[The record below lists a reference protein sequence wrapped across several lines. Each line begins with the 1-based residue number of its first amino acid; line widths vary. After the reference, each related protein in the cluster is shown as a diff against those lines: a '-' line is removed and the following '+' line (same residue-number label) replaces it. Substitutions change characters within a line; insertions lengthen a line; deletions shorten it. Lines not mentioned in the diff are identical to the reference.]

1 MKRLFIAVPI
11 QEKSRNEIIKTVM
24 TGSAAK
30 RMPVRWTAIQNLH
43 LTMQFLG
50 DVEEKRIPE
59 LKAILDDLSVSGLPG
74 SLCFTGLGAFPD
86 HDAPRVLWLGI
97 KENKNL
103 RKLQYD
109 LTSVLS
115 EREFNADRK
124 KFKPHLTLGRVRE
137 NVRFGAENY
146 VYLEQLVSAAVVS
159 DSPLDRITLF
169 ESVLRPGGPI
179 YSVIYEKKL

>member
-1 MKRLFIAVPI
+1 MKRLFVAVPI
-11 QEKSRNEIIKTVM
+11 QEKSRREIINAIITDPTV
-24 TGSAAK
+24 K
-30 RMPVRWTAIQNLH
+30 RMPVRWTAVQNLH
-43 LTMQFLG
+43 LTLQFLG
-50 DVEEKRIPE
+50 DVEERKIPE
-59 LKAILDDLSVSGLPG
+59 IKAILNKFEFSGFPG
-74 SLCFTGLGAFPD
+74 SLCFTRLGAFPD

-103 RKLQYD
+103 GIIQHD
-109 LTSVLS
+109 LTSALS
-115 EREFNADRK
+115 GMGFNTDGK

-137 NVRFGAENY
+137 NVRFGTDNY

-169 ESVLRPGGPI
+169 ESVLRPCGPI

>member
-11 QEKSRNEIIKTVM
+11 QEKSRNIIYNAVM
-24 TGSAAK
+24 VNPAAK
-30 RMPVRWTAIQNLH
+30 RMPVRWTALQNLH

-59 LKAILDDLSVSGLPG
+59 LKTILDELSISGAPG

-86 HDAPRVLWLGI
+86 HDAPRILWMGI

-103 RKLQYD
+103 RKIQYD
-109 LTSVLS
+109 LTSELS
-115 EREFNADRK
+115 EKGFNADRK

-137 NVRFGAENY
+137 NVHFGAENY
-146 VYLEQLVSAAVVS
+146 VYLEQLVSAAVVP